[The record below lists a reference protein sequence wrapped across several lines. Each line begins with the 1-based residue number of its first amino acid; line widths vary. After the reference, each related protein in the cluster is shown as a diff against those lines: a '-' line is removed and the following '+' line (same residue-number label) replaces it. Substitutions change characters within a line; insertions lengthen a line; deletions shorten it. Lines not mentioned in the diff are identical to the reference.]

1 MVSLLWLGFDLQPGN
16 FCMPRAWP
24 KRKKKEKEKKKKKK
38 EYTVLTGLSKGGL
51 CPLET
56 ASRKG
61 RLSSPYREQIYS
73 PEFRSNHVRDI
84 LVNSSPLK
92 GSNSASPAS
101 SKTPKTVA
109 TKANRPVSWWILTP
123 KGWLC
128 GGQRKS
134 LPPRNLAGGSYTSHL
149 TIIF

>member
-1 MVSLLWLGFDLQPGN
+1 MGSIYSPGTFACLGHGQKKK
-16 FCMPRAWP
+16 
-24 KRKKKEKEKKKKKK
+24 KRKKKKKKKKK